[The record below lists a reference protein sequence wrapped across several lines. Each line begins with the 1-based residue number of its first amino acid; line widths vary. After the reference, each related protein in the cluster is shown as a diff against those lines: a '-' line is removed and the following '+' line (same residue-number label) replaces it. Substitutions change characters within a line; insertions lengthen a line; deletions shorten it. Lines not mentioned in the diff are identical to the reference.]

1 MITYYLDTMES
12 IILDQDNNLNAD
24 LVNAL
29 MSLID
34 AVREE
39 VDYIDD

>member
-24 LVNAL
+24 LINAL

>member
-1 MITYYLDTMES
+1 MIDYYLDTMES

-29 MSLID
+29 MGLID